1 MAKIKEIWLGD
12 LDQLLSLLLD
22 TQQDAEEQ
30 QEAAATNIPQAQQH
44 NEEDD
49 TDKPISL
56 LLDTQQD
63 AEEQQEA
70 AATNIPQAQQHNEED
85 DTDKPINPTEN
96 GQTEESHGGNESTGQ
111 TDSTTNMEKQADN
124 GTESEDSDSAIVQE
138 PNQCMGPDAG
148 LVNNFGYFL
157 DEDLE
162 AIKRAKYVA
171 KAFRQ
176 LLENLGSETVF
187 EVPGAQRL
195 DTRALVRRALTKEP
209 LWKCYKD
216 EIKNG
221 VVVLID
227 NSGSMYHSN
236 LLMQVAFETA
246 QKMANVQ
253 AFYMPNGQP
262 DYMATEQEI
271 ARINRAIDEAEVVL
285 YIGDFDGADLPI
297 SLAYKGKEVLW
308 VCPEMGRYENIE
320 DHDWVH
326 YTQKDVAKLQAA
338 QRLFI
343 YWVDGVKT
351 IEEEYIEAFRAAML
365 RRRTKRLANFFNTQ
379 ADDQ

>member
-49 TDKPISL
+49 TDKPI
-56 LLDTQQD
+56 
-63 AEEQQEA
+63 
-70 AATNIPQAQQHNEED
+70 
-85 DTDKPINPTEN
+85 NPTEN
-96 GQTEESHGGNESTGQ
+96 GQTEDSHGGNESTGQ

-138 PNQCMGPDAG
+138 PNQCMGPDAD

-216 EIKNG
+216 EIKNR

-227 NSGSMYHSN
+227 NSGSMDHSN